1 MMPPA
6 SRGAHRACLDDCFLA
21 EEILLP
27 RLPAHAAHMF
37 SGASAFFRGVLTE
50 PAFWLPPARAAP
62 TTPTPRAAC
71 LVVRTGAALL
81 HEFHYADT
89 AFSAQPAVARAT
101 GGSITAYGYAG
112 TCNGLILLAAPW
124 SNHSCATGVL
134 FNPASGEEVAVTAVV
149 PDMPNG
155 QHAFH
160 RFCGFG
166 YSPSSNAYKALLLC
180 EWDFHRVVIEVM
192 VVPLGGS
199 AARRQ

>member
-1 MMPPA
+1 
-6 SRGAHRACLDDCFLA
+6 
-21 EEILLP
+21 
-27 RLPAHAAHMF
+27 
-37 SGASAFFRGVLTE
+37 
-50 PAFWLPPARAAP
+50 
-62 TTPTPRAAC
+62 
-71 LVVRTGAALL
+71 
-81 HEFHYADT
+81 
-89 AFSAQPAVARAT
+89 
-101 GGSITAYGYAG
+101 
-112 TCNGLILLAAPW
+112 
-124 SNHSCATGVL
+124 VL

-180 EWDFHRVVIEVM
+180 EWDFHRIVIEVM